1 MRDLEVNLDVMQE
14 TIRKYSSLITELRET
29 RETLRNHIEELRD
42 EAWVSQAGTV
52 FQEKFSS
59 QWSQDLDKYIASLE
73 HLKNNLVTACK
84 EYGELEEK
92 ARKI

>member
-1 MRDLEVNLDVMQE
+1 MKDLEVNLDVMQE
-14 TIRKYSSLITELRET
+14 TIRKYDSLITELKET
-29 RETLRNHIEELRD
+29 RETLRNHIAELRE

-52 FQEKFSS
+52 FQEKFSA

-73 HLKNNLVTACK
+73 HLKENLVIACQ